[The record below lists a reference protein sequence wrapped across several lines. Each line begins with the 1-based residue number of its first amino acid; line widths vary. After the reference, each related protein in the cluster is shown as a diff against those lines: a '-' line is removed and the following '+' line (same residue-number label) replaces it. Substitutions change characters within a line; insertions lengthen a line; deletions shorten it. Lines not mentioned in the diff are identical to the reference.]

1 MKVGLDRVCSVG
13 SDAWRTEAKSF
24 SVLCHMRSFLEDL
37 TGRSEMFAHRISFL
51 PLDHNSCH
59 VHSSC

>member
-24 SVLCHMRSFLEDL
+24 SLLCHMRSFLEDL
-37 TGRSEMFAHRISFL
+37 TGRS
-51 PLDHNSCH
+51 
-59 VHSSC
+59 